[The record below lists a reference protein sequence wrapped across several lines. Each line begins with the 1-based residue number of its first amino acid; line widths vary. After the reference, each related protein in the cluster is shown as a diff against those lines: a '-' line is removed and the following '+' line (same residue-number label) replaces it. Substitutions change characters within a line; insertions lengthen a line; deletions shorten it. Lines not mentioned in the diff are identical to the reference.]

1 LPPWLAQSLSVG
13 IDFRSGKGGAY
24 VRLQKIPS
32 RPGNPC
38 VRPRYPMWTHEPFS
52 RRRPLVW
59 ELGLGTICSYSFPFF
74 RVLCLSSISTCKD
87 PIRPDTE
94 FSRMIRPAAE
104 SARLTRNRP
113 MPRSSDAPTHGPHV
127 GGAPPAGS
135 KGASQSHLP
144 PGPTCGRPTRSRGA
158 PNLLRCR
165 APSSASRN
173 LHKFRLFPDADHPSI
188 QPRFRTSCQ
197 RG

>member
-1 LPPWLAQSLSVG
+1 VLGLISVRVKEG
-13 IDFRSGKGGAY
+13 PTSGC
-24 VRLQKIPS
+24 R
-32 RPGNPC
+32 R
-38 VRPRYPMWTHEPFS
+38 S
-52 RRRPLVW
+52 RRGRGTRACAHVARCGPMNLSRVVVPW
-59 ELGLGTICSYSFPFF
+59 FGSWDLGTICSYSFPFF